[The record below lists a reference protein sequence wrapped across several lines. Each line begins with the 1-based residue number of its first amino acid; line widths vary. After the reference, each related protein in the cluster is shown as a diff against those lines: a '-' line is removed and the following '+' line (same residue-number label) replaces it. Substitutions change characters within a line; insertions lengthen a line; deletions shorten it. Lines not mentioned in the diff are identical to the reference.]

1 MPAATTRTLDFMEA
15 VTLAKATRGDT
26 RQWGAALVSRR
37 RLLAGGAGL
46 GVLGVLG
53 GCGNGRVDPDG
64 SAVEQAAARRRAAD
78 AQVRHATLTPRVGP
92 VDLGGRTARTWS
104 YGDGVPGPLL
114 RGTAGDVLRVRVDNQ
129 LPEPTTVHWH
139 GLAIRND
146 MDGVP
151 NLTQPVIAPGS
162 TMDYEYVLP
171 TPGTFFYHAH
181 HGVQRERGLYGPLI
195 IDDPREPGDY
205 DVEFV
210 VMLDDWTDGTSPGSS
225 PEDILRY
232 LEIGGAG
239 TKYRA
244 PVLAGAVP
252 SAVAPP
258 APMGAPAPI
267 TTQLAGDVQ
276 YPFHLLNGRL
286 PTAPHTFIARPGQRA
301 RIRLINAS
309 GASVY
314 RVALG
319 GHRLT
324 VTDSDGYPVAPVTVD
339 TLRIG
344 SGERYDV
351 QARLGDGV
359 FPLVALAEGK
369 GAQAL
374 GVLRTAGGS
383 TPPPS
388 VQPTELDRRMLG
400 LADLQVPPEV
410 RLDTPAPTEHDTYLT
425 GDMVAYGWRINAET
439 YIAADP
445 FAGITPL
452 PVRHGEHVRM
462 TLVNQTPAFHPMH
475 LHGHTSQVRAIG
487 TNRAH
492 YRDGVADTPLPAG
505 ARKDTVQVAPG
516 QRIAVDFVADNP
528 GQWLHH
534 CHNTYHLAAGMATI
548 VSYQT

>member
-1 MPAATTRTLDFMEA
+1 MEV
-15 VTLAKATRGDT
+15 VTLADAAHGDS
-26 RQWGAALVSRR
+26 RQFGAGPVSRR
-37 RLLAGGAGL
+37 RLLAGGAALGL
-46 GVLGVLG
+46 LGALG
-53 GCGNGRVDPDG
+53 GCGNGRVAPDG
-64 SAVEQAAARRRAAD
+64 SAVEQAAAQRRAAGTR
-78 AQVRHATLTPRVGP
+78 VRQATLSARVGP
-92 VDLGGRTARTWS
+92 VDLGDRTARTWS
-104 YGDGVPGPLL
+104 YGDGVPGPML
-114 RGTAGDVLRVRVDNQ
+114 RGTAGEVLRVRVDNQ
-129 LPEPTTVHWH
+129 LPQPTSVHWH

-151 NLTQPVIAPGS
+151 NLTQPEIAPGDA
-162 TMDYEYVLP
+162 MDYEYTLP

-195 IDDPREPGDY
+195 IDDPREPGNY
-205 DVEFV
+205 DEEFTV
-210 VMLDDWTDGTSPGSS
+210 LLDDWTDGTSPGSS
-225 PEDILRY
+225 PEDILRS
-232 LEIGGAG
+232 LQAGGAG
-239 TKYRA
+239 SKYRA
-244 PVLAGAVP
+244 PVTAGAVP

-286 PTAPHTFIARPGQRA
+286 PTAPHTFTARPGRRA

-324 VTDSDGYPVAPVTVD
+324 VTHSDGYPVQPVTVD

-351 QARLGDGV
+351 QVTLGDGA
-359 FPLVALAEGK
+359 FPLAALAEGK
-369 GAQAL
+369 GAQAM
-374 GVLRTAGGS
+374 GVVRTAGGA

-388 VQPTELDRRMLG
+388 VQPAELSRQMLG
-400 LADLQVPPEV
+400 LADLQAPPEV
-410 RLDTPAPTEHDTYLT
+410 RLDTPAPTKHDTYLT
-425 GDMVAYGWRINAET
+425 GDMNAYGWRINAET
-439 YIAADP
+439 YNAADP

-452 PVRHGEHVRM
+452 PVRSGEQVRM

-475 LHGHTSQVRAIG
+475 LHGHTVQARAIG
-487 TNRAH
+487 TNRA
-492 YRDGVADTPLPAG
+492 YYEDGAGDTPLPAG

-534 CHNTYHLAAGMATI
+534 CHNAYHLAAGMAGI

>member
-1 MPAATTRTLDFMEA
+1 MPGLPAHREA
-15 VTLAKATRGDT
+15 VTLAGAARGDT
-26 RQWGAALVSRR
+26 RPWGAALVSRR

-46 GVLGVLG
+46 GLLGALG

-64 SAVEQAAARRRAAD
+64 SAVEQAAARRRAAN
-78 AQVRHATLTPRVGP
+78 ARVRHATLNPRVGS

-104 YGDGVPGPLL
+104 YGDGVPGPML
-114 RGTAGDVLRVRVDNQ
+114 RGSAGEVLRLRVDNQ
-129 LPEPTTVHWH
+129 LPQPTTVHWH

-151 NLTQPVIAPGS
+151 NLTQPEIAAGDA
-162 TMDYEYVLP
+162 MDYEFALP

-181 HGVQRERGLYGPLI
+181 HGVQRERGLHGPLI
-195 IDDPREPGDY
+195 IDDPREPGNY
-205 DVEFV
+205 DEEFV
-210 VMLDDWTDGTSPGSS
+210 VLLDDWTDGTGDGSA
-225 PEDILRY
+225 PEDILSY
-232 LEIGGAG
+232 LRAGGQG
-239 TKYRA
+239 SKYRT
-244 PVLAGAVP
+244 PVTAGAVP
-252 SAVAPP
+252 SAMAPP
-258 APMGAPAPI
+258 APMGAPAPV

-286 PTAPHTFIARPGQRA
+286 PTAPHTFNARPGQRA

-309 GASVY
+309 GATVY

-339 TLRIG
+339 TLRIA

-351 QARLGDGV
+351 RVTLGDGA

-374 GVLRTAGGS
+374 GVVRTAAGA
-383 TPPPS
+383 TPPAGVAPA
-388 VQPTELDRRMLG
+388 ELNRQLLG
-400 LADLQVPPEV
+400 LADLQAPPEV
-410 RLDTPAPTEHDTYLT
+410 RLHTPAPAGHDVYLT
-425 GDMVAYGWRINAET
+425 GDMTSYGWRINGES
-439 YIAADP
+439 YNAADP
-445 FAGITPL
+445 FAGVTAL
-452 PVRHGEHVRM
+452 QVRSGEHVRM

-475 LHGHTSQVRAIG
+475 LHGHTIQVRALG
-487 TNRAH
+487 SNRAH
-492 YRDGVADTPLPAG
+492 YDSPDGPADILLPAG

-516 QRIAVDFVADNP
+516 QRVAVDFVADNP

-548 VSYQT
+548 VSYQTG

>member
-1 MPAATTRTLDFMEA
+1 MEA
-15 VTLAKATRGDT
+15 VTLASEVHGASW
-26 RQWGAALVSRR
+26 QLGAALVSRR

-46 GVLGVLG
+46 GLLGALG

-64 SAVEQAAARRRAAD
+64 SAVEQVAAQRRVANAR
-78 AQVRHATLTPRVGP
+78 VRHATLIARVGLA
-92 VDLGGRTARTWS
+92 DLGGWTVRTWS
-104 YGDGVPGPLL
+104 YGEGVPGPLL
-114 RGTAGDVLRVRVDNQ
+114 RGTAGEVLRVRVDNR
-129 LPEPTTVHWH
+129 LPEPTAVHWH

-151 NLTQPVIAPGS
+151 NLTQPSIAPGAA
-162 TMDYEYVLP
+162 MDYEYVLP
-171 TPGTFFYHAH
+171 TPGTFFYHSH

-210 VMLDDWTDGTSPGSS
+210 VVLDDWTDGTSPGSS
-225 PEDILRY
+225 PEDILHY

-239 TKYRA
+239 AKYRA
-244 PVLAGAVP
+244 PVLAGAIP

-286 PTAPHTFIARPGQRA
+286 PTAPQTFTARAGQRA

-309 GASVY
+309 GATVY

-324 VTDSDGYPVAPVTVD
+324 VTDSDGYPVQPVTVD
-339 TLRIG
+339 TLRIA

-351 QARLGDGV
+351 QVMLGDGA

-374 GVLRTAGGS
+374 GVVRTAGGA

-388 VQPTELDRRMLG
+388 VQPAELDRQMLG
-400 LADLQVPPEV
+400 LADLQAPPQV
-410 RLDTPAPTEHDTYLT
+410 RLDTPAPTQHDTYLT
-425 GDMVAYGWRINAET
+425 GDMNAYGWRINAET
-439 YIAADP
+439 YNAADP

-452 PVRHGEHVRM
+452 PVRRGEHVRM
-462 TLVNQTPAFHPMH
+462 TLINQTPAFHPMH
-475 LHGHTSQVRAIG
+475 LHGHTIQVRAIG
-487 TNRAH
+487 TNRAY
-492 YRDGVADTPLPAG
+492 YRDGAADTPLPAG

-534 CHNTYHLAAGMATI
+534 CHNAYHLAAGMATI
-548 VSYQT
+548 VSYQA